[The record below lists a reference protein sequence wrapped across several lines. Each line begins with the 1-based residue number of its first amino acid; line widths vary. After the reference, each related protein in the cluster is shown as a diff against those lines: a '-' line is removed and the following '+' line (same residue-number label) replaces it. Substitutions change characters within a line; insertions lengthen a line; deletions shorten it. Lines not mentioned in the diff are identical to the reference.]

1 MDSKLKDWME
11 KKIPERRMK
20 RQRNK
25 KENLRGNKVG
35 GVEVDIK

>member
-25 KENLRGNKVG
+25 KENLRGNEVG
-35 GVEVDIK
+35 GVEVEIK